1 MKVIAVVSAKGGV
14 GKTTLAA
21 NLASVLGSNGRR
33 VIAVDFDPQN
43 ALRLHFG
50 IPGDH
55 FDGVARATVSG
66 DSWRSVM
73 FDGVDGVTVLPHG
86 ALNEDDRRVFE
97 ARVDNEP
104 HLVRA
109 TLDALALEPSDI
121 VLIDTPPGATVY
133 TRGALLAADFVL
145 NVVIADA
152 ASYAAIPHMERLIH
166 TYAVPRAGFLGYGYV
181 INQVDI
187 GRNLTRDVLKVL
199 RGMLAPNLFPGVV
212 HLDQGVSESLAYDTT
227 VIHYDPLS
235 QAAADLRACGD
246 WLDERVSGPAGRA
259 GQASLPRS
267 VA

>member
-50 IPGDH
+50 IPVDH
-55 FDGVARATVSG
+55 FDGVSRATVSG
-66 DSWRSVM
+66 DPWRSVM
-73 FDGVDGVTVLPHG
+73 FDGIDGVTVLPHG
-86 ALNEDDRRVFE
+86 ALNEDDRRAFE
-97 ARVDNEP
+97 ARLDSDP

-109 TLDALALEPSDI
+109 ALESLGLEPTDI

-133 TRGALLAADFVL
+133 TRAALLAARFVL

-152 ASYAAIPHMERLIH
+152 ASYAAIPHMERLIQ
-166 TYAVPRAGFLGYGYV
+166 TYAVPRADFIGYGYV

-187 GRNLTRDVLKVL
+187 GRNLTKDVLKVL
-199 RGMLAPNLFPGVV
+199 RASLEPHLFPGVV

-235 QAAADLRACGD
+235 QAAADLRTCGD
-246 WLDERVSGPAGRA
+246 WLDERLN
-259 GQASLPRS
+259 GQASLQGS

>member
-50 IPGDH
+50 IPVDH

-66 DSWRSVM
+66 DPWRSVM
-73 FDGVDGVTVLPHG
+73 FDGIDGVTVLPHG
-86 ALNEDDRRVFE
+86 ALNEDDRRAFE
-97 ARVDNEP
+97 GRLDDDP
-104 HLVRA
+104 RLVLA
-109 TLDALALEPSDI
+109 ALDSLGLEPNDI

-133 TRGALLAADFVL
+133 TRAALLAARFVL

-152 ASYAAIPHMERLIH
+152 ASYAAIPHMERLIQ
-166 TYAVPRAGFLGYGYV
+166 TYAVPRADFIGYGYV

-187 GRNLTRDVLKVL
+187 GRNLTKDVLKVL
-199 RGMLAPNLFPGVV
+199 RDSLDPNLFPGVV

-246 WLDERVSGPAGRA
+246 WLDARLS

>member
-21 NLASVLGSNGRR
+21 NLASVLGSTGRR
-33 VIAVDFDPQN
+33 VISVDFDPQN

-50 IPGDH
+50 IPVDH

-66 DSWRSVM
+66 DAWRSVM
-73 FDGVDGVTVLPHG
+73 FDGIDGVTVLPHG
-86 ALNEDDRRVFE
+86 ALNEDDRRAFE
-97 ARVDNEP
+97 ARLDSDP
-104 HLVRA
+104 HLVRS
-109 TLDALALEPSDI
+109 ALESLGLEANDI

-133 TRGALLAADFVL
+133 TRAALLAARFVL

-152 ASYAAIPHMERLIH
+152 ASYAAIPHMERLIQ
-166 TYAVPRAGFLGYGYV
+166 TYAVPRADFIGYGYV

-187 GRNLTRDVLKVL
+187 GRNLTKDVLKVL
-199 RGMLAPNLFPGVV
+199 RGALEPHLFPGVV

-246 WLDERVSGPAGRA
+246 WLDARVN